1 MELKSLNQI
10 PNQYPET
17 RDITESYILNS
28 ESGGISYYGK
38 FRENKVDFEKIAFE
52 DVRIVDET
60 NFQFIVKFKD
70 GTLFT
75 SPSFHKKIEDIRKD
89 STNPYITTNSL
100 PIILFDDSLL
110 QNYATKEE
118 FKVGEDYAEVVV
130 NDTLNTKEDYL
141 KHIDYL
147 TTPDSGN
154 SPIKQASE
162 MGRWT
167 VEMTDDLGI
176 THQPELDALEAVE
189 DNFAQTQPPVEV
201 VNPPPANTS
210 STSVFHEQVNN
221 IEINKPPTINIG
233 GFRRKGI
240 IQKG

>member
-1 MELKSLNQI
+1 MELKSLKEI

-17 RDITESYILNS
+17 RDVTQSYLINS
-28 ESGGISYYGK
+28 EYGGVSYYGK

-52 DVRIVDET
+52 NVQVAEET

-70 GTLFT
+70 GTMFT
-75 SPSFHKKIEDIRKD
+75 SPSFLKKIEGERNT
-89 STNPYITTNSL
+89 TNPYITTNSL
-100 PIILFDDSLL
+100 PIILFDDSLV

-167 VEMTDDLGI
+167 LEMTDDLGM
-176 THQPELDALEAVE
+176 THQPELDALESEE

-201 VNPPPANTS
+201 ENPPPANTS

-221 IEINKPPTINIG
+221 IEISKPPTVNIG
-233 GFRRKGI
+233 GFGRKRI
-240 IQKG
+240 IQKR